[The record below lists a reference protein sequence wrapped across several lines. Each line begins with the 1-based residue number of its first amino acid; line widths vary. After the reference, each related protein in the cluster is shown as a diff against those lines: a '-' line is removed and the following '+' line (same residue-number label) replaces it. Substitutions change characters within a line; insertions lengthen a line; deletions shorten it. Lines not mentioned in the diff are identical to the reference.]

1 VRAFEWRD
9 TSDTSDTSDH
19 WTTGPLDQRV
29 LHSTRTPPRESEG
42 RGVVGTIDDDT
53 DTDAV

>member
-42 RGVVGTIDDDT
+42 RGVVGAIDDDT